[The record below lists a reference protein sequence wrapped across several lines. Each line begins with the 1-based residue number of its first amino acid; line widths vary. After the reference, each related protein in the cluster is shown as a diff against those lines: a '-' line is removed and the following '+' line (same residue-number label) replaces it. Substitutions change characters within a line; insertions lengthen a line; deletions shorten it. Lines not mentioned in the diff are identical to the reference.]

1 MIRTER
7 EAWLVVGT
15 LFTTLF
21 FVFGAGYNTAGVFV
35 TPLVAQFGWS
45 RAQVSLLQTALAL
58 AAGVVVPAVGLLLDR
73 LEARGV
79 IAVGAL
85 LAGAGFL
92 LASRTGTF
100 ALMLTAYVL
109 VGAGLGAATLLPCSL
124 VVANWFG
131 ARRGLAL
138 GITMGGTSLGGMTMT
153 LVASRVMAR
162 AGWRAAYLA
171 LALPMLVV
179 VVPVVLATVRTRPR
193 GVATVSASAD
203 ALPGLEVGAALRA
216 RSFWF
221 VGLAQFFFAFA
232 VSGTGLH
239 AIPYFIELGYTPS
252 GAAQLASLVLGVAGL
267 GKLAMGALA
276 DRIGGRRALVVDFVL
291 CAGGMTC
298 LLFAGNTLGAA
309 GFVAA
314 YGLAVGAPLTL
325 IPMVLAESL
334 GLRRFGSISGL
345 TGLFN
350 ILGAA
355 TGPVVTGRFFDAS
368 GSYVTPF
375 GVFIVALLLGA
386 AVASGCVPFEAA
398 ETRPGGVPAPA

>member
-1 MIRTER
+1 
-7 EAWLVVGT
+7 
-15 LFTTLF
+15 
-21 FVFGAGYNTAGVFV
+21 
-35 TPLVAQFGWS
+35 
-45 RAQVSLLQTALAL
+45 
-58 AAGVVVPAVGLLLDR
+58 
-73 LEARGV
+73 
-79 IAVGAL
+79 
-85 LAGAGFL
+85 
-92 LASRTGTF
+92 
-100 ALMLTAYVL
+100 
-109 VGAGLGAATLLPCSL
+109 
-124 VVANWFG
+124 
-131 ARRGLAL
+131 
-138 GITMGGTSLGGMTMT
+138 
-153 LVASRVMAR
+153 
-162 AGWRAAYLA
+162 
-171 LALPMLVV
+171 
-179 VVPVVLATVRTRPR
+179 
-193 GVATVSASAD
+193 
-203 ALPGLEVGAALRA
+203 
-216 RSFWF
+216 
-221 VGLAQFFFAFA
+221 
-232 VSGTGLH
+232 
-239 AIPYFIELGYTPS
+239 
-252 GAAQLASLVLGVAGL
+252 
-267 GKLAMGALA
+267 MGALA